1 MPSILNSFRDLAVSV
16 VEVISSVCET
26 TYNTLYELL
35 RGFINFFIGISEMA
49 LHVVKGLSE
58 VFGGVGRFING
69 NIIAIAIIAGSIY
82 GYLKYQSRER
92 YLAQNRVKKSS

>member
-69 NIIAIAIIAGSIY
+69 EPLFLIVMNYCVNKLS
-82 GYLKYQSRER
+82 QR
-92 YLAQNRVKKSS
+92 